1 MLRLRRRSTSLGA
14 PPGFLVAGETTEKK
28 AKINLI
34 SYSPD
39 DYQEKEAGTVE
50 ECYGQVREN
59 QVTWVN
65 IDGTQDVELLNSIGE
80 NFSIHPLA
88 LEDVVHAGQRPKV
101 EDFGEYLFI
110 TIRLPRKAETSSSVD
125 AEQISIFL
133 GQNFVMTIHDAGFDI
148 FEPVIRRMR
157 ENKGRIRK
165 MGADYLLYVLID
177 LVVDQFFPVMES
189 IGDQI
194 EDIEEEIQENPS
206 ANVVKKIRKIK
217 HDLILVRSS
226 VWPMREVI
234 NGLQRED
241 SDLVTDSTNVFMR
254 DVYDHTIQIADIVE
268 SYRDVLSEMFNVYLS
283 VTANSTNDVMK
294 ILTIFASIFIPLTF
308 IAGIYGMNF
317 DFMPELHWKPA
328 YFVMLGIMAAVT
340 LAMLRFF
347 RKRGWF

>member
-1 MLRLRRRSTSLGA
+1 
-14 PPGFLVAGETTEKK
+14 
-28 AKINLI
+28 
-34 SYSPD
+34 
-39 DYQEKEAGTVE
+39 
-50 ECYGQVREN
+50 
-59 QVTWVN
+59 
-65 IDGTQDVELLNSIGE
+65 
-80 NFSIHPLA
+80 
-88 LEDVVHAGQRPKV
+88 
-101 EDFGEYLFI
+101 
-110 TIRLPRKAETSSSVD
+110 
-125 AEQISIFL
+125 
-133 GQNFVMTIHDAGFDI
+133 
-148 FEPVIRRMR
+148 
-157 ENKGRIRK
+157 